1 MRETLER
8 ADLSGLKSQVA
19 MFAQFFASTPA
30 NPAAAMHGAIS
41 QMHALCAELAGI
53 PPALWRSR
61 EVQEVLRPAVEL
73 QSQSSFIRRLR
84 DWPRGYPGDF
94 ETVELL
100 MKGSELPTNPA
111 PGDWFD
117 WYALNTAIGQQ
128 HRSRVWWQYLQMC
141 AVTPGRILSVG
152 AGGGADFNIAP
163 HRFTGSAIVLLDLDA
178 QALRLAQDRLQRYCE
193 VHTICGDIR
202 RGIRNAQDEGPFD
215 VVVCGTLFDYL
226 DDRTIVVLLKEMRER
241 ALKVG
246 GSVLFTNIAEGNP
259 FRVWMEAIADWRL
272 SHRSEADIRRIVEA
286 AGFDLHGLSIRRD
299 ETGLTHLIEVEND
312 LDG

>member
-19 MFAQFFASTPA
+19 MFAEFFASMPA
-30 NPAAAMHGAIS
+30 NPAAAMHGVIS
-41 QMHALCAELAGI
+41 QMHALCAELAGL
-53 PPALWRSR
+53 PPALWRSP
-61 EVQEVLRPAVEL
+61 EVQEVLRPAVAL
-73 QSQSSFIRRLR
+73 QSQSSFVRRLR

-100 MKGSELPTNPA
+100 VKGSELPTNPA

-128 HRSRVWWQYLQMC
+128 HRNRVWWQYLQMC

-193 VHTICGDIR
+193 VHTICGDMR
-202 RGIRNAQDEGPFD
+202 RGICQAQDEGPFD
-215 VVVCGTLFDYL
+215 VVACGALFDYL
-226 DDRTIVVLLKEMRER
+226 DDRTIVVLLKEMRQR
-241 ALKVG
+241 AVKVG
-246 GSVLFTNIAEGNP
+246 GTVLFTNIAEGNP
-259 FRVWMEAIADWRL
+259 FQVWMEAIADWRL
-272 SHRSEADIRRIVEA
+272 THRSEADIRRIVEA
-286 AGFDLHGLSIRRD
+286 AGFDRHGLSIRRD
-299 ETGLTHLIEVEND
+299 ETGLTHLIEIEND